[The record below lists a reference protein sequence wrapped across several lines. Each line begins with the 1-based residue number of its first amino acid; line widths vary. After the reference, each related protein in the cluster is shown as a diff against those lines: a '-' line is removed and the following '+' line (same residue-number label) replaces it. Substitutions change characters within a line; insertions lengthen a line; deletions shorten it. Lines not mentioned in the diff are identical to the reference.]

1 MKRIVICGAGEI
13 GRYASEV
20 LAKEG
25 YDICVVDI
33 SSEKLQAIEENVDIT
48 SIAGSCCLPDTIH
61 KARVDTCDTLIA
73 ATDSDEVN
81 LLTAAIAK
89 RKGAKKVIARI
100 HDKDFLHE
108 DKFCFLQEFGIDHL
122 ICPEKLTSEGIVA
135 NLADPS
141 VLEVENFD
149 RHDLEMHRYKVPEDS
164 PSIGIMLS
172 EMDLPLGVRL
182 AVVSRQGLQAF
193 IPDAK
198 TRLAAGDIVTIISS
212 KGLFQATQRLFSQS
226 KSHSRKD
233 IAILGSTPLTEW
245 LIADLSR
252 LGFEIRIFEPDRDKA
267 LVFSEENPRYTVL
280 STNPTDPAQ
289 FRAEQL
295 ERCDAFISAT
305 DDDEHNILS
314 ALQAKKLGVEIA
326 ATVVHAPTFLNLLEN
341 IGIDLPFSPR
351 IVAAR
356 ELLKIVDDSQVKCMA
371 TLAPNI
377 AFLYEV
383 FAENGRSLR
392 IPLKNLKMPKGTFI
406 ATITRDEEKI
416 IPSPDD
422 EIHKDDTLVIVG
434 PPNLGKRL
442 KKMFVKS

>member
-20 LAKEG
+20 LANEG

-33 SSEKLQAIEENVDIT
+33 SNAKLQAIEENVDIT
-48 SIAGSCCLPDTIH
+48 SIVGSCCLPDTIL

-100 HDKDFLHE
+100 HDKDFLHA
-108 DKFCFLQEFGIDHL
+108 DKFCFIQGFGIDHL

-135 NLADPS
+135 NLADPA
-141 VLEVENFD
+141 VLEVETFD
-149 RHDLEMHRYKVPEDS
+149 RHSLEMHRYRVPEDS

-172 EMDLPLGVRL
+172 EMDLPHGVRL
-182 AVVSRQGLQAF
+182 AVVSRQGSGAF
-193 IPDAK
+193 IPEAK
-198 TRLAAGDIVTIISS
+198 TMLVAGDIVTIISS
-212 KGLFQATQRLFSQS
+212 KGQFQATQRLFSQS
-226 KSHSRKD
+226 KSQARKD

-267 LVFSEENPRYTVL
+267 LLFSEENPRYTVL
-280 STNPTDPAQ
+280 SANPTDPAQ

-356 ELLKIVDDSQVKCMA
+356 ELLKIVDDSQVKCIA

-383 FAENGRSLR
+383 LASTGRSLN

-406 ATITRDEEKI
+406 AAITRNKEKI

-422 EIHKDDTLVIVG
+422 EILKDDTLVLVG